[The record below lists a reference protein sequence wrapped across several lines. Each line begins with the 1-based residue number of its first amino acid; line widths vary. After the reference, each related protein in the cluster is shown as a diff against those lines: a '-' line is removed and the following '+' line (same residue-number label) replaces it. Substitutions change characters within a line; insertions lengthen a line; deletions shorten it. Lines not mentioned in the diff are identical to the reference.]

1 MAKKKFGSVK
11 RFGPRY
17 GRTVKERLAKVEK
30 EQRKNHRCPY
40 CSYEK
45 VKQQSVGIF
54 LCGKC
59 GAKFASRAYTVA
71 KPAQIKTKVELEE

>member
-17 GRTVKERLAKVEK
+17 GRTVKERLATIEK

-40 CSYEK
+40 CTYEQ

-59 GAKFASRAYTVA
+59 GAKFASKAYTVA
-71 KPAQIKTKVELEE
+71 KVALIKTQVELV

>member
-17 GRTVKERLAKVEK
+17 GRTVKERLGAIEQ
-30 EQRKNHRCPY
+30 EQRKKHRCPY
-40 CSYEK
+40 CTYER
-45 VKQQSVGIF
+45 VKQQTVGVF

-59 GAKFASRAYTVA
+59 GTKFTSKAYTVT
-71 KPAQIKTKVELEE
+71 KVTPIKTQVEL